1 MGPNV
6 LKYIL
11 NVARKSMVK
20 DQGSG
25 IMKVPGRMDAEAK
38 ASEIVTRLT
47 NAGLDLG
54 KMDDFIRS
62 EADVVKYL
70 NILDSYKANQLKNT
84 RVISADSP
92 EGKKITEQLF
102 GKRGE
107 VVDMKG
113 NVIPEGSGIMGGESI
128 ESLMQSGDVTKG
140 TVTKKSKKASDRD
153 MFRAANERFSRP
165 KSEVDSII
173 RNIKKLDPIEAM
185 KEANKILK
193 REDYYKNMSAADA
206 KRILTETEDHIFE
219 RNKTVFGPEDYSPDI
234 SKNKKEII
242 KLENKLGRLN
252 PKAAGFKEK
261 ARELI
266 NKIEELKNPKGD
278 EVTKAYIDAVRK
290 GKFEGTEDQ
299 FRDMIDKM
307 MDEDFARG
315 GRVGLRGGGGYQGAP
330 AGGVT
335 SGGSSGR
342 DRGMGMAGKT
352 GDYSAPTST
361 GGGGNDQQY
370 DYSIPKQIAK
380 DITINTGKH
389 LVGQKIASALGIGPT
404 PFGIIMALKGLYNQ
418 TQNPVYSE
426 EDLTYGTPYQTG
438 GRVGLKDGPPDP
450 SKRKF
455 MKIAAGVASIPIVGK
470 FFKPAKVAKVAKTVS
485 KVPLV
490 KTPPVNGKPEWF
502 DALVNKVILEGDDV
516 TKNLATKDRE
526 IIHTKKLNDKE
537 SVTVTQDLDDGAIRV
552 EYDSPDNMGQEP
564 VMMQFKPG
572 MADETTGGK
581 KPADKFDVVETE
593 PQYVGGP
600 EDADIE
606 FIGESGGPGIDYIA
620 SDVTNLKTFATGK
633 GPTMKEIVKS
643 KKRKDLVGKVNNDSY
658 EAAEYLGG
666 KYGDGPD
673 PIDYALGGRVG
684 LSSGGLAYL
693 LGE

>member
-1 MGPNV
+1 MGPNA

-11 NVARKSMVK
+11 NVARKSLVK
-20 DQGSG
+20 DRGSG
-25 IMKVPGRMDAEAK
+25 IMQVPGRMDAEAK
-38 ASEIVTRLT
+38 ASEIVTELT

-54 KMDDFIRS
+54 KMDDFIRN

-70 NILDSYKANQLKNT
+70 NMLDAVKKE
-84 RVISADSP
+84 RMKPIPADSP
-92 EGKKITEQLF
+92 RGREITEQLF

-113 NVIPEGSGIMGGESI
+113 NVIPEGSGIMAGESI
-128 ESLMQSGDVTKG
+128 ESLMKSGDVTKG
-140 TVTKKSKKASDRD
+140 TVTKKSKKATDRD

-185 KEANKILK
+185 KEANKLLK

-234 SKNKKEII
+234 SKNKKQII
-242 KLENKLGRLN
+242 KLENQLGRLD

-261 ARELI
+261 ARELV
-266 NKIEELKNPKGD
+266 NKIEELKKPKVD
-278 EVTKAYIDAVRK
+278 EVTKGYIDAVRK
-290 GKFEGTEDQ
+290 GEFEGTEDE
-299 FRDMIDKM
+299 FRDLIDKM
-307 MDEDFARG
+307 NDEDFARG
-315 GRVGLRGGGGYQGAP
+315 GRVGLK
-330 AGGVT
+330 
-335 SGGSSGR
+335 GGS
-342 DRGMGMAGKT
+342 DV
-352 GDYSAPTST
+352 PV
-361 GGGGNDQQY
+361 
-370 DYSIPKQIAK
+370 
-380 DITINTGKH
+380 ITIDDKIDEMISFYQDYLKKGGKMDFKTFSKKYIPENFA
-389 LVGQKIASALGIGPT
+389 V
-404 PFGIIMALKGLYNQ
+404 
-418 TQNPVYSE
+418 
-426 EDLTYGTPYQTG
+426 G
-438 GRVGLKDGPPDP
+438 GRVGLKDGPSDP

-455 MKIAAGVASIPIVGK
+455 MKIAAGLASIPIVGK
-470 FFKPAKVAKVAKTVS
+470 FFKPAKFAKTVS

-526 IIHTKKLNDKE
+526 IVHTKKLNDQE
-537 SVTVTQDLDDGAIRV
+537 SITVTQDLDDGAIRV
-552 EYDSPDNMGQEP
+552 EYDSPDNMGQSP

-572 MADETTGGK
+572 MVDETTGAK
-581 KPADKFDVVETE
+581 KPADKFDAVETE
-593 PQYVGGP
+593 PRFVGGP

-606 FIGESGGPGIDYIA
+606 FTGESGGPGIDYIT

-633 GPTMKEIVKS
+633 GPTMKEFVKS
-643 KKRKDLVGKVNNDSY
+643 KRRKEEVAKINEDNYS
-658 EAAEYLGG
+658 AAEYLGG
-666 KYGDGPD
+666 KYGDGPEPD
-673 PIDYALGGRVG
+673 FPDDYSGYA
-684 LSSGGLAYL
+684 SGGIARM

>member
-1 MGPNV
+1 
-6 LKYIL
+6 L
-11 NVARKSMVK
+11 
-20 DQGSG
+20 
-25 IMKVPGRMDAEAK
+25 MK
-38 ASEIVTRLT
+38 
-47 NAGLDLG
+47 
-54 KMDDFIRS
+54 
-62 EADVVKYL
+62 
-70 NILDSYKANQLKNT
+70 
-84 RVISADSP
+84 
-92 EGKKITEQLF
+92 
-102 GKRGE
+102 
-107 VVDMKG
+107 
-113 NVIPEGSGIMGGESI
+113 
-128 ESLMQSGDVTKG
+128 SGDVTKG

-165 KSEVDSII
+165 KSEIDSII

-185 KEANKILK
+185 KEANKLLK

-206 KRILTETEDHIFE
+206 KRILSETEDHIFQ
-219 RNKTVFGPEDYSPDI
+219 RNVAPMETDVDVGGARKEI
-234 SKNKKEII
+234 SK
-242 KLENKLGRLN
+242 LEKQLGNLD
-252 PKAAGFKEK
+252 PKAKGFQEK
-261 ARELI
+261 SRELI
-266 NKIEELKNPKGD
+266 NKIEQLKNPEGD

-315 GRVGLRGGGGYQGAP
+315 GRVGL
-330 AGGVT
+330 
-335 SGGSSGR
+335 
-342 DRGMGMAGKT
+342 
-352 GDYSAPTST
+352 
-361 GGGGNDQQY
+361 
-370 DYSIPKQIAK
+370 
-380 DITINTGKH
+380 
-389 LVGQKIASALGIGPT
+389 
-404 PFGIIMALKGLYNQ
+404 
-418 TQNPVYSE
+418 
-426 EDLTYGTPYQTG
+426 
-438 GRVGLKDGPPDP
+438 KDGPADP

-455 MKIAAGVASIPIVGK
+455 MKIAAGLASIPIVGK
-470 FFKPAKVAKVAKTVS
+470 FFKTAKVGKAVT

>member
-1 MGPNV
+1 MGPNA

-11 NVARKSMVK
+11 NVARKSLVK

-25 IMKVPGRMDAEAK
+25 IMQVPGRMDAEAK
-38 ASEIVTRLT
+38 ASEFVTRLT
-47 NAGLDLG
+47 NAGIDLG
-54 KMDDFIRS
+54 KMDDFIKS
-62 EADVVKYL
+62 EADVKKYL
-70 NILDSYKANQLKNT
+70 NILDAMEKEKMK
-84 RVISADSP
+84 VIPADSP
-92 EGKKITEQLF
+92 RGREITEQLF

-140 TVTKKSKKASDRD
+140 TVTKKSKKATDRD

-165 KSEVDSII
+165 KSEIDSII

-185 KEANKILK
+185 KEANKLLK

-206 KRILTETEDHIFE
+206 KRILSETEDHIFQ
-219 RNKTVFGPEDYSPDI
+219 RNVAPMETDVDVGGARKEI
-234 SKNKKEII
+234 SK
-242 KLENKLGRLN
+242 LEKQLGNLD
-252 PKAAGFKEK
+252 PKAKGFQEK
-261 ARELI
+261 SRELI
-266 NKIEELKNPKGD
+266 NKIEQLKNPEGD

-315 GRVGLRGGGGYQGAP
+315 GRVGL
-330 AGGVT
+330 
-335 SGGSSGR
+335 
-342 DRGMGMAGKT
+342 
-352 GDYSAPTST
+352 
-361 GGGGNDQQY
+361 
-370 DYSIPKQIAK
+370 
-380 DITINTGKH
+380 
-389 LVGQKIASALGIGPT
+389 
-404 PFGIIMALKGLYNQ
+404 
-418 TQNPVYSE
+418 
-426 EDLTYGTPYQTG
+426 
-438 GRVGLKDGPPDP
+438 KDGPADP

-455 MKIAAGVASIPIVGK
+455 MKIAAGLASIPIVGK
-470 FFKPAKVAKVAKTVS
+470 FFKTAKVGKAVT

-526 IIHTKKLNDKE
+526 IVHTKKLNDKE

>member
-1 MGPNV
+1 MGPNA

-11 NVARKSMVK
+11 NVARKSLVK

-38 ASEIVTRLT
+38 ASEIVTELT

-54 KMDDFIRS
+54 KMDDFIRN
-62 EADVVKYL
+62 EGDVLKYL
-70 NILDSYKANQLKNT
+70 NILEAAKKE
-84 RVISADSP
+84 RMKPIPADSP
-92 EGKKITEQLF
+92 RGKEITEQLF

-113 NVIPEGSGIMGGESI
+113 NVIPEGSGIMAGESI
-128 ESLMQSGDVTKG
+128 ESWMKSGDVTKG

-153 MFRAANERFSRP
+153 MFRAANERYSRP

-185 KEANKILK
+185 KEANKLLK

-206 KRILTETEDHIFE
+206 KRILNETEDHIFQ
-219 RNKTVFGPEDYSPDI
+219 RNVAPMETDVDVGGARKEI
-234 SKNKKEII
+234 SK
-242 KLENKLGRLN
+242 LEKQLGNLD
-252 PKAAGFKEK
+252 PKAKGFQEK
-261 ARELI
+261 SRELI
-266 NKIEELKNPKGD
+266 NKIEQLKNPEGD

-315 GRVGLRGGGGYQGAP
+315 GRVGL
-330 AGGVT
+330 
-335 SGGSSGR
+335 
-342 DRGMGMAGKT
+342 
-352 GDYSAPTST
+352 
-361 GGGGNDQQY
+361 
-370 DYSIPKQIAK
+370 
-380 DITINTGKH
+380 
-389 LVGQKIASALGIGPT
+389 
-404 PFGIIMALKGLYNQ
+404 
-418 TQNPVYSE
+418 
-426 EDLTYGTPYQTG
+426 
-438 GRVGLKDGPPDP
+438 KDGPSDP

-470 FFKPAKVAKVAKTVS
+470 FFKPAKVAKTVS

-490 KTPPVNGKPEWF
+490 KTPPVTGKPEWF

-600 EDADIE
+600 EDADID

-643 KKRKDLVGKVNNDSY
+643 KKRKELVGKVNNDSY

-666 KYGDGPD
+666 KYGDAPEPD
-673 PIDYALGGRVG
+673 FPDDYSGYA
-684 LSSGGLAYL
+684 SGGLAYL